1 VGDRQVI
8 LPWLQAE
15 LRSGRRGSGER
26 TIRRVRR
33 TRLVWAA
40 ALLLVPASTAS
51 AAPVLVLDHGR
62 VHTENDPFLA
72 PAGVA
77 PAASAAADPPPGPTP
92 APSALRAGAVRA
104 KLDQLLASGQI
115 GQPTRDAKLA
125 VWERA
130 LTARRRLR
138 GVLRAGQ
145 TNAIGTVGWLALRGR
160 LTASRLNVAF
170 MQLERNTAWWTR
182 ARRVPAPGARV
193 RIGPSR
199 VVLQYVPGQA
209 LQFHPLANWGRVQA
223 LFRHGYSGQA
233 LAMTRALLAL
243 GSMRGP
249 ALTWEYLFRFRRGMP
264 PWTSGLSQ
272 GTALIA
278 LSAAY
283 RRTHDG
289 RYAAA
294 IRQALPLYDLRA
306 PLGVRVPSR
315 WGAYYA
321 EYSFA
326 PRYRIINGFVQALNG
341 LWDAWRSLGD
351 AHAGQ
356 LFAAG
361 DRDARRT
368 LPRFDLGHWSRY
380 SNRREI
386 SNLNYHVLLR
396 DFLAGLC
403 RRTRVA
409 LYCAKAARFSYYL
422 RRYGGPRRLPP
433 GTRVV

>member
-1 VGDRQVI
+1 M
-8 LPWLQAE
+8 
-15 LRSGRRGSGER
+15 
-26 TIRRVRR
+26 
-33 TRLVWAA
+33 RLVCAA
-40 ALLLVPASTAS
+40 VLLLVPASTAS

-62 VHTENDPFLA
+62 VRSENDPFIPRTA
-72 PAGVA
+72 TP
-77 PAASAAADPPPGPTP
+77 PAAGAAVVPVPATTTARTAAAP
-92 APSALRAGAVRA
+92 GAVRA
-104 KLDQLLASGQI
+104 TLDRLLAAGQI
-115 GQPTRDAKLA
+115 SQATHDAKLA
-125 VWERA
+125 IWESALAARA
-130 LTARRRLR
+130 RLP
-138 GVLRAGQ
+138 GALRAGQ
-145 TNAIGTVGWLALRGR
+145 TNAIGTVGWLAQRRR
-160 LTASRLNVAF
+160 LTASRLNLAF

-182 ARRVPAPGARV
+182 ARRVPPARARV
-193 RIGPSR
+193 RIGPGGI
-199 VVLQYVPGQA
+199 LLEYVPGQA

-223 LFRHGYSGQA
+223 LFNHGYSRQA
-233 LAMTRALLAL
+233 LGMTRQLLAL
-243 GSMRGP
+243 GSLRGP
-249 ALTWEYLFRFRRGMP
+249 ALTWEYLFPFGHGKP

-283 RRTHDG
+283 RLTHDE

-294 IRQALPLYDLRA
+294 LRQALALYDLPA
-306 PLGVRVPSR
+306 PLGVRAPSR

-341 LWDAWRSLGD
+341 LWDAWHALGD
-351 AHAGQ
+351 AHAAQ

-380 SNRREI
+380 SNRGEI
-386 SNLNYHVLLR
+386 SNVNYHVLLR

-409 LYCAKAARFSYYL
+409 AYCAKASRFTYYL
-422 RRYGGPRRLPP
+422 RRYGGPGRLPR
-433 GTRVV
+433 GTHLV